1 VTRLAPEDTMRVRKL
16 VRSGKTSKEI
26 AEELGVE
33 HSCLYRFMRKYGIVG
48 FERTIG
54 TGEYH
59 GT

>member
-1 VTRLAPEDTMRVRKL
+1 MRVRKL

-26 AEELGVE
+26 ATELGVD
-33 HSCLYRFMRKYGIVG
+33 HSSLYRFMRKYGIVG